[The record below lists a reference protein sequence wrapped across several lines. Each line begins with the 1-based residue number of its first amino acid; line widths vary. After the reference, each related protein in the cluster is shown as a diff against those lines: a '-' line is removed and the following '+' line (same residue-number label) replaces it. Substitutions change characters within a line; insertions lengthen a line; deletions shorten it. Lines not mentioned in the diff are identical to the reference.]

1 MDNGEL
7 IKRLRDVPC
16 WDIGT
21 EIEETMLNAADALE
35 ALQARADKQDAE
47 ITELLAVITKND
59 TEMDALKTELLNA
72 QDEAKYER
80 QRLRLCEENLEATMV
95 SETTYREMCES
106 LRKQLRESN
115 ENYEKHI
122 NELEAQ
128 LPKEGECEA
137 KKPKTVKETE
147 WSFYCDCPTCRGRLI
162 SNVDG
167 EWCAGSFDRFCRM
180 CGQKIDWSEYCGWS
194 NKPCGADM
202 MRAEQ

>member
-1 MDNGEL
+1 MNNAEL
-7 IKRLRDVPC
+7 IDALQCTSHFALYQDCYDKNCYANSGKGLYCNIPKLMAD
-16 WDIGT
+16 
-21 EIEETMLNAADALE
+21 AADALKAAEKRIDGLQKLVDINTQRCE
-35 ALQARADKQDAE
+35 AL
-47 ITELLAVITKND
+47 
-59 TEMDALKTELLNA
+59 
-72 QDEAKYER
+72 
-80 QRLRLCEENLEATMV
+80 
-95 SETTYREMCES
+95 RE
-106 LRKQLRESN
+106 QLREAHES
-115 ENYEKHI
+115 YEKHI
-122 NELEAQ
+122 AELEAR

-147 WSFYCDCPTCRGRLI
+147 YSFYCDCPTCGGRLI